1 MPLTT
6 NIKYDQLKNVL
17 KVDLI
22 GSLDGSNANE
32 FDIKLKNEFSK
43 EIKLLIFDMKELSYI
58 SSAGIRSVILGLKQV
73 KAQGGKMA
81 LANRQPQ
88 IVKVFEIMLSLPDL
102 KIFANQKELDSYLD
116 KMQKKMTN

>member
-6 NIKYDQLKNVL
+6 NIRYDQLKEIL

-22 GSLDGSNANE
+22 GRLDGSNANE
-32 FDIKLKNEFSK
+32 FDTKLKGEFSK
-43 EIKLLIFDMKELSYI
+43 SIKLLIFDMKELSYI
-58 SSAGIRSVILGLKQV
+58 SSAGIRSVMLGLKQI
-73 KAQGGKMA
+73 KAQGGKMG

-88 IVKVFEIMLSLPDL
+88 LIKVFEIMLSLPDL
-102 KIFANQKELDSYLD
+102 KIFADQKELDSYLD